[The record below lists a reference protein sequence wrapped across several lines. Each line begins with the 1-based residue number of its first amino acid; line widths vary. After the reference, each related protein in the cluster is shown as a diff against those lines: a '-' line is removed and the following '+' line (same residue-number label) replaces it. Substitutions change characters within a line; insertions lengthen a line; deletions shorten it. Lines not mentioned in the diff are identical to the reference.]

1 MRNAIHS
8 TNTKI
13 LKGCGINFICNIPI
27 QREIEA
33 GTYFIWNYKVYRNQY
48 FVSYWLL
55 PEYTPTQSI
64 QYYINERIRQKD
76 GSNIVFYF
84 QRFYLI
90 QLQQYSWVACSKQFR
105 NLSQFSR
112 FRGRP
117 FLSEYSAYCNWF

>member
-1 MRNAIHS
+1 M
-8 TNTKI
+8 
-13 LKGCGINFICNIPI
+13 
-27 QREIEA
+27 
-33 GTYFIWNYKVYRNQY
+33 NQY

-90 QLQQYSWVACSKQFR
+90 PLQQNS
-105 NLSQFSR
+105 
-112 FRGRP
+112 
-117 FLSEYSAYCNWF
+117 